1 MARITIIAF
10 GTRGDAQPAIALG
23 KGLQAG
29 ANFQTWIA
37 GHGLETAVALINR
50 NMA

>member
-23 KGLQAG
+23 KGLQA
-29 ANFQTWIA
+29 A
-37 GHGLETAVALINR
+37 GHGLKTAVALINR
-50 NMA
+50 YMA